1 MFTNEFFP
9 EASVTTVLDD
19 SGSLDDVHLVISD
32 NNVVLRQW
40 NANMDDYDYVAMTH
54 EMLKKLFLA
63 LDKSEGV
70 FK

>member
-9 EASVTTVLDD
+9 GASVTTVLDD

-40 NANMDDYDYVAMTH
+40 NENMDDYDYVAMTH
-54 EMLKKLFLA
+54 EMWKKLLLA